1 MRHKDGNDYTFISI
15 FSIMIML
22 TVVYVDFAMSPLYQ
36 EVYEKLAERI
46 NAGIYPRGTM
56 LPSELQLRK
65 EFGVSTITVRRALHE
80 LALDGLVDSRQGIGN
95 FVRERPRDGV
105 IIGLSNFTSSVASG
119 RLRIVRTLLADELI
133 PASATEA
140 KKLSVQPGSML
151 RHLVRLDSE
160 GGAPLSVDEVFMPPA
175 FAGAIDDG
183 IAASP
188 LFAHLWQIRT
198 HRNLV
203 RTHYEITVNM
213 PTLEEQKQLQID
225 STVPVLV
232 TSETV
237 MDSTGKA
244 VMNVVTRY
252 RGDRCRLSGTVILT
266 QRKTKQGIVGE

>member
-1 MRHKDGNDYTFISI
+1 MN
-15 FSIMIML
+15 
-22 TVVYVDFAMSPLYQ
+22 PLYQ

-46 NAGIYPRGTM
+46 NAGIYQRGMM
-56 LPSELQLRK
+56 LPTEVQLRK

-119 RLRIVRTLLADELI
+119 RLRLVRTLLTDELI
-133 PASATEA
+133 PASASVA
-140 KKLSVQPGSML
+140 KKLSVQSGSML

-175 FAGAIDDG
+175 YARAIDNT

-188 LFAHLWQIRT
+188 LFAHKWQLMS
-198 HRNLV
+198 HKNLV
-203 RTHYEITVNM
+203 RTHYEITVSM
-213 PTLEEQKQLQID
+213 PSLEERKQLQID
-225 STVPVLV
+225 SKVPVLV

-237 MDSTGKA
+237 MDSAEKA
-244 VMNVVTRY
+244 IMNVVTRY
-252 RGDRCRLSGTVILT
+252 RGDRCQLSGIVLLA
-266 QRKTKQGIVGE
+266 QKKTKQGIVGE

>member
-1 MRHKDGNDYTFISI
+1 MITTFVCI
-15 FSIMIML
+15 FSIMMTL
-22 TVVYVDFAMSPLYQ
+22 AVVYINFAMSPLYQ

-46 NAGIYPRGTM
+46 NAGIYRRGTM
-56 LPSELQLRK
+56 LPTEVQLRK

-133 PASATEA
+133 PASTAVA

-188 LFAHLWQIRT
+188 LFAHLWQIKT

-203 RTHYEITVNM
+203 RTHYEITVNI
-213 PTLEEQKQLQID
+213 PTMEEQKQLQID
-225 STVPVLV
+225 PTVPVLV

-237 MDSTGKA
+237 MDSTEKA
-244 VMNVVTRY
+244 IMNVVTRY
-252 RGDRCRLSGTVILT
+252 RGDRCRLSGTVLLA